1 MFEVGLIRVVT
12 VENDEK
18 LQSHGRVIETF
29 FPGIKVESKCIQG
42 FEKGLPTK
50 QLVQK
55 ALPQILALAKGFANK
70 DLIVVSCADDPGVDE
85 IRRMFP
91 EKPVLGAGECTA
103 ALASLYGKKIALLGV
118 TSYIPKAFGKMLGDK
133 IIEMAMPDGVQ
144 NTLDLRKE
152 EGRKNCYRKAL
163 ELKEKGADIIVL
175 ACTGLGM
182 DGIDR
187 EIESRTGIH
196 VINPVLAEGLFIFY
210 ESLRCRG

>member
-1 MFEVGLIRVVT
+1 M
-12 VENDEK
+12 EK
-18 LQSHGRVIETF
+18 DR
-29 FPGIKVESKCIQG
+29 
-42 FEKGLPTK
+42 
-50 QLVQK
+50 
-55 ALPQILALAKGFANK
+55 
-70 DLIVVSCADDPGVDE
+70 
-85 IRRMFP
+85 
-91 EKPVLGAGECTA
+91 
-103 ALASLYGKKIALLGV
+103 
-118 TSYIPKAFGKMLGDK
+118 AFGRNILYSESFWKDAGGQDNR
-133 IIEMAMPDGVQ
+133 DG
-144 NTLDLRKE
+144 NAGRRTGMTLDLRKE